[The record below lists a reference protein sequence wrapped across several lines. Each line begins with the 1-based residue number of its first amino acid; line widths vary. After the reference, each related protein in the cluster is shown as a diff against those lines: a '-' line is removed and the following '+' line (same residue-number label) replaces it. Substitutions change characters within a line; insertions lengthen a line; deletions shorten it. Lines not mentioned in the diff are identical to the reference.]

1 MPTTLDRHTA
11 VFRFFTAR
19 AADHL
24 AALEPEL
31 ASEEGMRSSASL
43 RLVGDDCLEL
53 AVTAPDL
60 PSLRAA
66 LNMWLR
72 LVRVADETAALA
84 ELSRSC
90 ELSAPRPPPGDR
102 PGS

>member
-1 MPTTLDRHTA
+1 MPTTPDRHTA
-11 VFRFFTAR
+11 VFRFFTGS
-19 AADHL
+19 AADRL

-31 ASEEGMRSSASL
+31 AGEEGMRSTASL

-53 AVTAPDL
+53 SVAAPDI

-72 LVRVADETAALA
+72 LVRVADDTAALT
-84 ELSRSC
+84 RSC
-90 ELSAPRPPPGDR
+90 G
-102 PGS
+102 

>member
-1 MPTTLDRHTA
+1 MPATPDRHRA
-11 VFRFFTAR
+11 VFRFFSPR

-24 AALEPEL
+24 AALGPEL
-31 ASEEGMRSSASL
+31 AGEEGMRSSASL
-43 RLVGDDCLEL
+43 QLDGGDCLEL
-53 AVTAPDL
+53 EVTAPDI

-84 ELSRSC
+84 N
-90 ELSAPRPPPGDR
+90 AQP
-102 PGS
+102 

>member
-1 MPTTLDRHTA
+1 
-11 VFRFFTAR
+11 
-19 AADHL
+19 
-24 AALEPEL
+24 
-31 ASEEGMRSSASL
+31 MRSSASL

-90 ELSAPRPPPGDR
+90 E
-102 PGS
+102 

>member
-1 MPTTLDRHTA
+1 VPEPDRHEA
-11 VFRFFTAR
+11 VFRFFSGR
-19 AADHL
+19 AADLL
-24 AALEPEL
+24 AALAPEL
-31 ASEEGMRSSASL
+31 AGEEQMRSTSSL
-43 RLVGDDCLEL
+43 RLDGDGCLEL
-53 AVTAPDL
+53 TVTAPDI

-90 ELSAPRPPPGDR
+90 G
-102 PGS
+102 